1 MKSIKKTS
9 IATALAGLGLAS
21 LLLANP
27 AFAQND
33 PPGRVGRVGYSYGQV
48 SFADAGST
56 QWTDLVPNRPI
67 SIGDSVFVGE
77 QSRAELHVGNSSV
90 RLNENTRLSFINL
103 TDDITQIQLTQ
114 GTVVLRVRAMSE
126 REVLEISTPNLNF
139 AIQEPGDYRININYD
154 NTTTVVVRRGIGV
167 AQGDRDIITLREGEQ
182 TRFSGTNLNHSTIA
196 RAPGFDTFDQWAY
209 DRDRAEEN
217 SISARYVPRDMI
229 GYQQLDEHGTWET
242 HVEYGAV
249 WYPRGVSVGWA
260 PYRDGRWVWVAP
272 WGWTWVDRSPWGFAP
287 YHYGRW
293 AYIGNRWAWC
303 PGRYERHHRPVYAP
317 ALVAFVGASRNGV
330 SVGVSVGARG
340 HVGPAVSWYP
350 LGPGETYRPSY
361 TQNPRYV
368 QNINQTIINNTVVV
382 NRNRDVYIN
391 RNVPNAVTSVPQQTF
406 VRGEHVF
413 PATKSILSSQVK
425 KLEVMTEAPNLQPDR
440 TNRFGD
446 ARPRTWQE
454 NDQYHSRATVTP
466 TTNNDAGINTD
477 NRNRDYGRGR
487 GTETVGNS
495 LNQNTNSIGRSNPTT
510 VTSGNN
516 QPNYVNPVERN
527 ANGTVNQYPQRIER
541 PASSNA
547 PSNAVISTQSAAPNY
562 VNPVE
567 RNNAGNVVQYPQ
579 RMETAPTPNNTNVA
593 QPRSYDEI
601 QAERGRNNR
610 FDESNRNIRAEP
622 RREPASVMPTM
633 SAPSAMTTPPTPV
646 TVPSRPIERPIERN
660 ERIMERAERNT
671 DRASERIIERGNE
684 RPIERPQASFA
695 PRAEP
700 VRAEPVRAAPTTP
713 APTAAPIAAP
723 QPRTERVEKPKE
735 KNDDGRAK
743 RNER

>member
-90 RLNENTRLSFINL
+90 RMNENTRLSFINL
-103 TDDITQIQLTQ
+103 TDDVTQIQLTQ

-154 NTTTVVVRRGIGV
+154 NTTTVIVRRGIGV

-182 TRFSGTNLNHSTIA
+182 TRFSGTNLNHSSIT

-229 GYQQLDEHGTWET
+229 GYQQLDEYGTWET

-293 AYIGNRWAWC
+293 AFIGNRWAWC

-330 SVGVSVGARG
+330 SVGVSVGGRG

-413 PATKSILSSQVK
+413 PATKSILSSQIK

-454 NDQYHSRATVTP
+454 TDQYHSRATVTP
-466 TTNNDAGINTD
+466 TASNDASINNDTRI
-477 NRNRDYGRGR
+477 RDYGRGR
-487 GTETVGNS
+487 GADTNANN
-495 LNQNTNSIGRSNPTT
+495 LNQNTNGATRTAPSVSAA
-510 VTSGNN
+510 GNT

-527 ANGTVNQYPQRIER
+527 ANGMVTQYPQRNER
-541 PASSNA
+541 NTAINA
-547 PSNAVISTQSAAPNY
+547 PANAAASQTSPQPTY
-562 VNPVE
+562 VPPVE

-579 RMETAPTPNNTNVA
+579 RPERNEPVPAATNPNINQA
-593 QPRSYDEI
+593 RSYDEI

-610 FDESNRNIRAEP
+610 FDDANRNNRVEN
-622 RREPASVMPTM
+622 RRESINNAPQM
-633 SAPSAMTTPPTPV
+633 SPAMTTPPTPV
-646 TVPSRPIERPIERN
+646 TVPVRPTERPIERN
-660 ERIMERAERNT
+660 ERVMERAERNNE
-671 DRASERIIERGNE
+671 RNGSERLIERGND
-684 RPIERPQASFA
+684 RPIERPAATFA
-695 PRAEP
+695 PRYEP
-700 VRAEPVRAAPTTP
+700 VRVAPTPTPTP
-713 APTAAPIAAP
+713 APVSVVP
-723 QPRTERVEKPKE
+723 QAKPEKTEKPKD
-735 KNDDGRAK
+735 KNDEVRAK